1 RVKGFHND
9 PFGQRLCA
17 IYTALNVL
25 DLEPLNRQTFA
36 LSRWHTDRCKN
47 AQQRSTGP
55 SKQVQGRLFNHFI
68 FKVTG
73 SKWLACNNTALQCTF
88 TA

>member
-1 RVKGFHND
+1 MLGPVDLWCTNLD

-47 AQQRSTGP
+47 VQQRSTMEWSPP
-55 SKQVQGRLFNHFI
+55 SNGIAMCQTWN
-68 FKVTG
+68 
-73 SKWLACNNTALQCTF
+73 
-88 TA
+88 

>member
-1 RVKGFHND
+1 VKGFHND

-47 AQQRSTGP
+47 VQQRSIGP
-55 SKQVQGRLFNHFI
+55 
-68 FKVTG
+68 
-73 SKWLACNNTALQCTF
+73 NTSPHNSLPTQRDLKCS
-88 TA
+88 